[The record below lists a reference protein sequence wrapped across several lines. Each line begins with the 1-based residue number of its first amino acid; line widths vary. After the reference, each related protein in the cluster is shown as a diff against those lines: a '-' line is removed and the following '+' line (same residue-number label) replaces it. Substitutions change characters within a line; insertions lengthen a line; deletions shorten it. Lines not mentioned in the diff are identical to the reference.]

1 MTAFLLLALG
11 LIVACLILLLPP
23 LWRTREGSR
32 AAEPEGLQVLREQRR
47 EQLAER
53 DAGRIDEATY
63 QRNLD
68 ELAQRALD
76 EGLTDAGEAPAPTR
90 HARPWGIAVAIA
102 LPVAALGF
110 YLMLGNPEG
119 LDPTKT
125 ASRSPE
131 EMQID
136 AMVAQLAE
144 RVRANPQD
152 VEAARML
159 GRSYMVLGRF
169 KDAEAVFAPLAK
181 QQPDDAQVLVD
192 LAEAMASAQ
201 GRLHGGEP
209 EALVERALK
218 LDPRNPKA
226 LVLGG
231 TLAYGRGEYRVAAE
245 RWEAMVAALPADTD
259 ASILAPVHER
269 IAQARA
275 QAGMPALPGKAAP
288 APAADGIPVA
298 GRIELAPALAAQARP
313 DDTLFIFI
321 RPANGG
327 PPLAGLKH
335 RVSELPLSFDFSQ
348 VQRMNAGPLPER
360 IIVGARITQSGQPRA
375 QKGDLEGL
383 SGEIA
388 SNTRD
393 LKLVIDRV
401 VE

>member
-1 MTAFLLLALG
+1 MTAFLFLALG

-23 LWRTREGSR
+23 LWRAREGSH
-32 AAEPEGLQVLREQRR
+32 AAEPEGLLVLREQRR
-47 EQLAER
+47 ELAADR
-53 DAGRIDEATY
+53 DAGRIDEASY

-76 EGLTDAGEAPAPTR
+76 EGLTDAEAAPAPIR
-90 HARPWGIAVAIA
+90 HARPWGIAVAVA

-110 YLMLGNPEG
+110 YLILGNPEG
-119 LDPTKT
+119 LDPAKT
-125 ASRSPE
+125 AAHSPE

-152 VEAARML
+152 LEAARML

-181 QQPDDAQVLVD
+181 QHPDYAQALVD

-231 TLAYGRGEYRVAAE
+231 TLAYGRGEYGVAAE
-245 RWEAMVAALPADTD
+245 RWEAMIAALPADTS
-259 ASILAPVHER
+259 AEVLAPVRER

-275 QAGMPALPGKAAP
+275 QAGMPKGPDSP
-288 APAADGIPVA
+288 APVAVEGIPVA
-298 GRIELAPALAAQARP
+298 GRIELAAALSAQARP

-335 RVSELPLSFDFSQ
+335 RVAELPLAFDFSQ
-348 VQRMNAGPLPER
+348 VQRMNPGPLPER
-360 IIVGARITQSGQPRA
+360 IIVGARVTRSGQPRA

-383 SGEIA
+383 SGEI
-388 SNTRD
+388 SVDTRD
-393 LKLVIDRV
+393 LRLVIDRV